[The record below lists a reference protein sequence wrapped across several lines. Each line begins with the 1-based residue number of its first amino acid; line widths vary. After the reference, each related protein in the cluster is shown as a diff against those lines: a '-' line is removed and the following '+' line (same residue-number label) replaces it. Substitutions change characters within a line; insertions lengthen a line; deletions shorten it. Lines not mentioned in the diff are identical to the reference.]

1 VFTKWGDLADA
12 LNCTNASGT
21 YTLSPSFSMDG
32 YRRENIRSGP
42 PGYIQITGNVSI
54 LGEGAV
60 LDNTEN
66 GQFTSFFKNM
76 GTLSLDSMTL
86 KGGHDDGTVSAKCA
100 VLRVMLRVPGVILFV
115 TANSCADFALC
126 IIVLCGLR
134 VPRRRGAIGGGIAF
148 GACSH
153 V

>member
-1 VFTKWGDLADA
+1 MRLAPHLLALAVSAHGADVFTKWGDLADA

-32 YRRENIRSGP
+32 YILRNDP

-86 KGGHDDGTVSAKCA
+86 KGE
-100 VLRVMLRVPGVILFV
+100 
-115 TANSCADFALC
+115 
-126 IIVLCGLR
+126 
-134 VPRRRGAIGGGIAF
+134 
-148 GACSH
+148 
-153 V
+153 